1 MAHNH
6 NHNHTHGSSKNIAVA
21 FFLNFG
27 FAVFEFFG
35 GIYTNSM
42 AITSDALH
50 DFGDSISLGVS
61 WYFEKIAKRPP
72 SLKFSYGLKRFSLV
86 GAIINSLVLFGGSI
100 FILVETIPR
109 LIHPVASDAKGMFV
123 FALIGIAVNAY
134 AMWRLQR
141 GKSLNERVVSLHL
154 LEDVLGWVA
163 VLIGSIVMYFF
174 DVPIIDPILS
184 LAISIFILV
193 NVFKNMKAVMRV
205 ILQGVPEDVNME
217 EIGSALTSLKGVAS
231 IHDLHIWSMDSE
243 YMVLSVHIV
252 SSSDA
257 ELADLKQSIR
267 QLLSQKFNIEHA
279 TLEIET
285 EGENCSMSA
294 CN

>member
-1 MAHNH
+1 MAH

-100 FILVETIPR
+100 FILIETIPR

-217 EIGSALTSLKGVAS
+217 EISSALTSLKGVAS

-252 SSSDA
+252 SSGDA
-257 ELADLKQSIR
+257 ELADLKQAIR

-279 TLEIET
+279 TMEIET